1 MVFSAPEIFLKNSS
15 SNNLK
20 KKEIQIYKLHL
31 NLYTSLFTLTFIFHV
46 VIPFNLK
53 KNTIIDICGDKA
65 KLYHND
71 ENSKYNA
78 FCRKLNSRSLTHTCI
93 YLWS

>member
-1 MVFSAPEIFLKNSS
+1 MRIVFSAPEIFQKKFLIKESE
-15 SNNLK
+15 

-46 VIPFNLK
+46 VISFNLK

-65 KLYHND
+65 KLDHND

-78 FCRKLNSRSLTHTCI
+78 
-93 YLWS
+93 